1 MSIEGFEPVRH
12 KLWEDAAALTTAAL
26 ILSLGVALLSKAE
39 LATGGA
45 AGLALVVA
53 YATGFD
59 FGLTF
64 FFINLP
70 FYILSAA
77 RMGWAATARTFAAVG
92 LFALLS
98 KLTLGWIAFERLDP
112 IYAAFAGGTLLG
124 VGMLILFRHRTSLG
138 GVNLLA
144 LYAQEKYGWRAGY
157 VQMALDGLILIV
169 AFVVV
174 GQARALASLLAAVV
188 VNLVLATNHKP
199 GRYMGMS

>member
-1 MSIEGFEPVRH
+1 MSAESSEPVRH
-12 KLWEDAAALTTAAL
+12 TLWEDAAALVTAAL
-26 ILSLGVALLSKAE
+26 ILSLGVAFLSKAE

-53 YATGFD
+53 YASGFD

-70 FYILSAA
+70 FYVLSAV

-98 KLTLGWIAFERLDP
+98 KLTQGWLVIERLNP
-112 IYAAFAGGTLLG
+112 IYAAFAGGALLG

-157 VQMALDGLILIV
+157 VQMALDGLILLV
-169 AFVVV
+169 AFAVV
-174 GQARALASLLAAVV
+174 GQAGALASLLAAVV

>member
-1 MSIEGFEPVRH
+1 MSAESSEPVRH
-12 KLWEDAAALTTAAL
+12 TLWEDAAALVTAAL
-26 ILSLGVALLSKAE
+26 ILSLGVAFLSKAE

-45 AGLALVVA
+45 AGLTLVVA
-53 YATGFD
+53 YASGFD

-70 FYILSAA
+70 FYVLSAV

-98 KLTLGWIAFERLDP
+98 KLTQGWLVIERLNP
-112 IYAAFAGGTLLG
+112 IYAAFAGGALLG

-157 VQMALDGLILIV
+157 VQMALDGLILLV
-169 AFVVV
+169 AFAVV
-174 GQARALASLLAAVV
+174 GQAGALASLLAAVV

>member
-1 MSIEGFEPVRH
+1 MSAESSEPVRH
-12 KLWEDAAALTTAAL
+12 TLWEDAAALVTAAL
-26 ILSLGVALLSKAE
+26 ILSLGVAFLSKAE

-45 AGLALVVA
+45 AGLTLVVA
-53 YATGFD
+53 YASGFD

-70 FYILSAA
+70 FYVHYAVS
-77 RMGWAATARTFAAVG
+77 MGWAATARTFAAVG

-98 KLTLGWIAFERLDP
+98 KLTQGWLVIERLNP
-112 IYAAFAGGTLLG
+112 IYAAFAGGALLG

-157 VQMALDGLILIV
+157 VQMALDGLILLV
-169 AFVVV
+169 AFAVV
-174 GQARALASLLAAVV
+174 GQAGALASLLAAVV